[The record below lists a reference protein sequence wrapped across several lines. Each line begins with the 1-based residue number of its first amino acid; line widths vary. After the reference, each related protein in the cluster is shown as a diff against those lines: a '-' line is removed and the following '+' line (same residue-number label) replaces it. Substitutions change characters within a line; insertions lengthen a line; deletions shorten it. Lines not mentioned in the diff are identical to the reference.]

1 MKPSIVTKGIVL
13 RRLNYAEADR
23 ILTFLT
29 PDQGKVT
36 AIAKGVRKSKSK
48 LAGGIELF
56 SISDISYIPGRRE
69 IGTLI
74 SARLEKHYDN
84 IVKETTRTN
93 IGFECIKTINKAT
106 EEAAES
112 GYFDI
117 LRCAFEG
124 LDDLELQPE
133 ITSVWFSM
141 QLLKLAGHAPNLQT
155 DLLGKKLDASK
166 TYNFYFDDM
175 KFGEG
180 NGEGKFT
187 AHIIKFLRLGL
198 QAKNPLVLGRVA
210 GVEELTAASQPLVIS
225 MLRNY
230 VRI

>member
-1 MKPSIVTKGIVL
+1 MKPSIVTRGIVL

-29 PDQGKVT
+29 PDRGKVT

-56 SISDISYIPGRRE
+56 SVSDITYIPGRRE
-69 IGTLI
+69 ISTLI
-74 SARLEKHYDN
+74 STRLGKHYAN
-84 IVKETTRTN
+84 IVKETARTGV
-93 IGFECIKTINKAT
+93 GFECIGITNKAT
-106 EEAAES
+106 EEAAEG

-124 LDDLELQPE
+124 LDDLELQPQ
-133 ITSVWFSM
+133 ITSVWFNM
-141 QLLKLAGHAPNLQT
+141 QLLKLTGHAPNLQT
-155 DLLGKKLDASK
+155 DLAGEKLQASK
-166 TYNFYFDDM
+166 KYNFYFDDM

-180 NGEGKFT
+180 NGEGNFS
-187 AHIIKFLRLGL
+187 ADIIKFLRLGF
-198 QAKNPLVLGRVA
+198 QAKNPHVLGKIE
-210 GVEELTAASQPLVIS
+210 GVEEFTAAAQPLVLS
-225 MLRNY
+225 MLKSY

>member
-29 PDQGKVT
+29 PDKGKVT

-56 SISDISYIPGRRE
+56 SISDITYIPGRRE
-69 IGTLI
+69 ISTLI
-74 SARLEKHYDN
+74 SSRLEKHYGN
-84 IVKETTRTN
+84 IVTGTARTN
-93 IGFECIKTINKAT
+93 IGFECIKIINKAT
-106 EEAAES
+106 EEAAEP

-133 ITSVWFSM
+133 ITSVWFNM
-141 QLLKLAGHAPNLQT
+141 QLLKLTGHAPNLQT
-155 DLLGKKLDASK
+155 DLTGKKLDVSGA
-166 TYNFYFDDM
+166 YNFYFDDM

-180 NGEGKFT
+180 NGEGNFNAT
-187 AHIIKFLRLGL
+187 TIKFLRLGF
-198 QAKNPLVLGRVA
+198 QAKNPHVLGRVE
-210 GVEELTAASQPLVIS
+210 GVEELTAVSHPLVLS
-225 MLRNY
+225 MLKSY